1 MVGKCIEEI
10 RDMIV
15 VESGL
20 NYETNEIVLEES
32 KQENVYFS
40 AGLHPT
46 EVVKLSE
53 LEIEKTIK
61 QIKNLCENSKCIGVG
76 EIGLDYY
83 WHKDKKEIDKQKHYF
98 RKLLELAESIKKPVI
113 IHSRDAELDCLE
125 IMESYNI
132 KAVMH
137 SFMPKKDWKIALNKA
152 LDLGYYISIPAIIV
166 KNKRLK
172 KIARDTPLEKMFTE
186 TDSPFL
192 DPEGNRNNRP
202 YKVKYAIEEIAK
214 IKGLDFE
221 EVESQIDKN
230 FNELLNLN

>member
-1 MVGKCIEEI
+1 
-10 RDMIV
+10 
-15 VESGL
+15 
-20 NYETNEIVLEES
+20 
-32 KQENVYFS
+32 
-40 AGLHPT
+40 
-46 EVVKLSE
+46 
-53 LEIEKTIK
+53 
-61 QIKNLCENSKCIGVG
+61 
-76 EIGLDYY
+76 
-83 WHKDKKEIDKQKHYF
+83 
-98 RKLLELAESIKKPVI
+98 LAESIKKPVI